1 MEMNLKH
8 ARHAVGQS
16 AYHFVCRPKCNVSV
30 FRSDFA
36 RMVIEDALWE
46 VARRHK
52 INIIEMKV
60 MPNHVHC
67 FAEIPSTI
75 SVSMALQYLKG
86 GSARLFFKKCTVW
99 HSFYSKRGT
108 IKPHPWSPGKFYRSV
123 GSVTSEV
130 VERYIRDSQESWS
143 YKEKNW

>member
-8 ARHAVGQS
+8 TRHAVGQS
-16 AYHFVCRPKCNVSV
+16 AYHFVWRPKWNVNV
-30 FRSDFA
+30 FRDDFP
-36 RMVIEDALWE
+36 RRVIEDALRE

-52 INIIEMKV
+52 INIIELKV
-60 MPNHVHC
+60 MPDHVHC

-86 GSARLFFKKCTVW
+86 GSARLFFKKCTIW
-99 HSFYSKRGT
+99 YAYFSKENGR
-108 IKPHPWSPGKFYRSV
+108 KPALWSPGKFYRSV
-123 GSVTSEV
+123 GCVTAEV

-143 YKEKNW
+143 YKKKNW